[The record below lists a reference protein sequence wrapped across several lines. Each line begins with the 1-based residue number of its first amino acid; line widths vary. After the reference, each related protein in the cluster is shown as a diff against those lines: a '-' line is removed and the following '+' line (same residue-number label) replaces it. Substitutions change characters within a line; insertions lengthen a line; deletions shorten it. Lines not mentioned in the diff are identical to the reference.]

1 MIKKLLTLIFTGIM
15 LFSLTAC
22 GENKAENNAPEENS
36 SETIQS
42 SDVLTGGWSRA
53 ESPVITDDVKA
64 LLEKAAAQLT
74 GVVYTP
80 VAYVG
85 SQVVAG
91 TNHLVLCKAEPV
103 VPDAAQ
109 TYALLTI
116 YEDLQGKAEI
126 TEILASNAEAGVP
139 GLAGGWNAPD
149 SPVLTNEA
157 TAALEK
163 ATEKLVGAEYTPIAL
178 LGTQVVAGTNYSL
191 LCEITATSPEAAP
204 NYAVV
209 IVYENLEGGA
219 VITDSFEFES
229 NSNG

>member
-1 MIKKLLTLIFTGIM
+1 MKKLFMLIFAGIM
-15 LFSLTAC
+15 IFSLAAC
-22 GENKAENNAPEENS
+22 GQNKTETNVPEGNNAEVL
-36 SETIQS
+36 ETQ
-42 SDVLTGGWSRA
+42 DARTGGWSQA
-53 ESPVITDDVKA
+53 NSPVITEDVQA
-64 LLEKAAAQLT
+64 LVEKASEQLT
-74 GVVYTP
+74 GAVYTP

-91 TNHLVLCKAEPV
+91 TNHLVLCKTEPV
-103 VPDAAQ
+103 VPDAVQ

-116 YEDLQGKAEI
+116 YEDLQGNTEI
-126 TEILASNAEAGVP
+126 TEILASDAEAGVP

-157 TAALEK
+157 AAALGK

-178 LGTQVVAGTNYSL
+178 LGTQVVAGTNYSI
-191 LCEITATSPEAAP
+191 LCEITAASPEAEA

-219 VITDSFEFES
+219 EIIDSFGFEA
-229 NSNG
+229 NN